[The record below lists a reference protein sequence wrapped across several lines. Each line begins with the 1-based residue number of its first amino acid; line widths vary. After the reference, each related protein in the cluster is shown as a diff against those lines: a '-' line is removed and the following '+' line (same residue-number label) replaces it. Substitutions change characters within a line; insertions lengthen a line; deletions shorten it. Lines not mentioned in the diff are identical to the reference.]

1 MSTEHTTLMAH
12 NALLDIYFLKE
23 EMEIVDIMAGS
34 TSVTALL
41 SQRIY
46 NRCVTKMLDFTC
58 QPADQSTAC
67 QSTLEATPF

>member
-1 MSTEHTTLMAH
+1 MSIEHTTLRAH

-34 TSVTALL
+34 TSVTAII

-46 NRCVTKMLDFTC
+46 NRCVTKMLDFAC
-58 QPADQSTAC
+58 QPADQSTP
-67 QSTLEATPF
+67 LEAIPF